1 MNKSW
6 RAADVPVRSSYIGV
20 MTRAILEEAPNQ
32 LDEPPHAV
40 TPEKRR
46 RVGRPPRNEP
56 VKIVSLSV
64 PETFHKTLSSEAKSA
79 GMRPASYILARLLQA
94 SPPSIIPAL
103 NVEQWSGLRHL
114 LEEIAKELSQCRK
127 ANLVS
132 DQIEA
137 NVAHLTEEV
146 RRLRLLL
153 LGIEAKNDPKDPKG
167 ARHWDYAPLSVG

>member
-20 MTRAILEEAPNQ
+20 MTSAIPEELPNQ
-32 LDEPPHAV
+32 LDDPPHAV

-64 PETFHKTLSSEAKSA
+64 PETFHRSLSSEAKSA

-94 SPPSIIPAL
+94 SPPCIIPAL
-103 NVEQWSGLRHL
+103 NVEQWNGLRHL
-114 LEEIAKELSQCRK
+114 MEEIARELSQSRE

-132 DQIEA
+132 DQIQA
-137 NVAHLTEEV
+137 DVAYLTEEV
-146 RRLRLLL
+146 RRLRLIL
-153 LGIEAKNDPKDPKG
+153 LGVKAEK
-167 ARHWDYAPLSVG
+167 